1 MNLDRRRALVALT
14 VAGLLWGSTVPL
26 SKIALG
32 WLAPGWLTAIRFA
45 VAAAVLLAV
54 TRPRGRAAW
63 SPKVL
68 AWGAAGYGG
77 TVLLQNTGITRTSV
91 SHAALLIGT
100 APVMVAIIAV
110 VWHRSVVR
118 PVAWA
123 GFAVS
128 LGGVGLIAAGGGGG
142 ANLGG
147 DGMVLVSVLLS
158 AIFTVGQTRLL
169 HGRDPIAMTAVQFL
183 GAALVAAPFSALT
196 ESLPSAPAHAAS
208 LLAVVALIAGG
219 TLVPFTLFAFGQS
232 WLPAEIAGAFLN
244 IEPLVG
250 AVAGVVVFGNPAG
263 PAQLG
268 GGAAILGGIALS
280 SVRRSGRRTASPGIA
295 APAVAEH
302 AVAEHAVAELA
313 VAELAVAEHAVTEAA
328 PVPAALAAAANPAA
342 VPAESGRRVAGHRV
356 AGHRAAEH
364 VMDEAGAPL
373 ARSAGAHPAA
383 AGHPAVRL
391 RPGRRHRAGQ
401 PPRIGRRRPR
411 GQLRPEGRRETDRP
425 RPANGRRRVLRP
437 AGRA

>member
-32 WLAPGWLTAIRFA
+32 WLPPGWLTAIRFA
-45 VAAAVLLAV
+45 VAAAVLLAI
-54 TRPRGRAAW
+54 TRPRGRATW
-63 SPKVL
+63 SPAVL

-110 VWHRSVVR
+110 MWHRSVVR

-147 DGMVLVSVLLS
+147 DGMVLASVLLS
-158 AIFTVGQTRLL
+158 AVFTVGQTRLL
-169 HGRDPIAMTAVQFL
+169 RGRDPIAVTAVQFL
-183 GAALVAAPFSALT
+183 GAALVTAPFSALT
-196 ESLPSAPAHAAS
+196 EGMPPAPAHTAS
-208 LLAVVALIAGG
+208 LLAVAALIAGG

-232 WLPAEIAGAFLN
+232 RLPAEIAGAFLN

-280 SVRRSGRRTASPGIA
+280 SVRRPGRRTASPGIA
-295 APAVAEH
+295 APAEAEH
-302 AVAEHAVAELA
+302 AVAEHAVP
-313 VAELAVAEHAVTEAA
+313 A
-328 PVPAALAAAANPAA
+328 PVALAAAASPAA
-342 VPAESGRRVAGHRV
+342 VRAGSGHRVAGHRV
-356 AGHRAAEH
+356 AGHVVAEH

-373 ARSAGAHPAA
+373 ARSAGAHPVA

-391 RPGRRHRAGQ
+391 RPGRGHQAGQ

-425 RPANGRRRVLRP
+425 RPGDGRRRVLRP

>member
-1 MNLDRRRALVALT
+1 MNTDRRRALVALT
-14 VAGLLWGSTVPL
+14 IAGLLWGSTVPL

-32 WLAPGWLTAIRFA
+32 WLPPGWLTAIRFA
-45 VAAAVLLAV
+45 VAAAVLLAI

-110 VWHRSVVR
+110 MWHRSVVR
-118 PVAWA
+118 PAAWA

-142 ANLGG
+142 ANLAG
-147 DGMVLVSVLLS
+147 DGMVLASVLLS
-158 AIFTVGQTRLL
+158 AVFTVGQTRLL
-169 HGRDPIAMTAVQFL
+169 RGRDPVAVTAVQFL
-183 GAALVAAPFSALT
+183 GAALVTAPFSALT

-219 TLVPFTLFAFGQS
+219 TLIPFTLFAFGQS
-232 WLPAEIAGAFLN
+232 RLPAEVAGAFLN

-280 SVRRSGRRTASPGIA
+280 SVRRPGRRTASPGIA

-302 AVAEHAVAELA
+302 ILAEPAMA
-313 VAELAVAEHAVTEAA
+313 EAA
-328 PVPAALAAAANPAA
+328 PAPVALAAAASPAA
-342 VPAESGRRVAGHRV
+342 VQAGSEHRMAEHRMAGHRV
-356 AGHRAAEH
+356 AERVVA
-364 VMDEAGAPL
+364 EAGAPL
-373 ARSAGAHPAA
+373 VRSAGAHPVAA
-383 AGHPAVRL
+383 RHPAVRL
-391 RPGRRHRAGQ
+391 RPGRGHPAGQ
-401 PPRIGRRRPR
+401 PPRVGRRRPR
-411 GQLRPEGRRETDRP
+411 GQLRPEGRHETDRP
-425 RPANGRRRVLRP
+425 RPRDGRRRVLRP